1 MSLTPQAKGQEWTT
15 LGVVTRGLLISPMV
29 IMVIIIHC
37 IWMITSSI
45 MMMSTVS
52 KVVMREGII
61 RL

>member
-1 MSLTPQAKGQEWTT
+1 MSLTPQTKGQEWNT
-15 LGVVTRGLLISPMV
+15 LGVVTRGLLIGPMV

-37 IWMITSSI
+37 TWMITSSI

-52 KVVMREGII
+52 KVVMREEII